1 MFRIKIPRADLFAK
15 VSFVIF
21 IFFTIFTTSIPFQST
36 LQESGEVG
44 TTNLISVTLFPL
56 LFLLSLI
63 GCIPN
68 IKKIIEIIK
77 KEKMFSLFLLW
88 AFFSISWSSYPETSF
103 KRWFQIF
110 DYAFISAVFFSY
122 YDSIEKIVKSIKPIV
137 YIYLAVS
144 IIVVFIV
151 PGAKDPRF
159 GSWRGLTAHKNSLGE
174 IAMICIILM
183 SIFYKYETT
192 LIKKSISITFLL
204 ISIALLIGAN
214 SSTAIINFTIFFVVS
229 ILFLIQSS
237 LFKRIGVGKFVSLF
251 SITTLLL
258 IFYLFYTQAPEVI
271 QSLDVTGKDVT
282 TLSER
287 TYLWEY
293 ILIEISKHPIIGC
306 GFRGF
311 WVIDS
316 PGILTVWNAFPFMPI
331 QAHSG
336 YLDITNEVGLIGIGL
351 FILIVLYYLKE
362 VKKIPSQSNWVWFIV
377 LPLVGNITETTLFRE
392 GSASQVFFTIAYL
405 LPFAL
410 KREDNDN

>member
-1 MFRIKIPRADLFAK
+1 VA
-15 VSFVIF
+15 
-21 IFFTIFTTSIPFQST
+21 
-36 LQESGEVG
+36 
-44 TTNLISVTLFPL
+44 LFPF

-63 GCIPN
+63 AFIPN
-68 IKKIIEIIK
+68 IKKIVTIIK
-77 KEKMFSLFLLW
+77 KEKMLSIFLLW
-88 AFFSISWSSYPETSF
+88 AFFSISWSSYPDTSF

-110 DYAFISAVFFSY
+110 DYFFISIVFFSHF
-122 YDSIEKIVKSIKPIV
+122 DSVEEIIKSIKPIV
-137 YIYLAVS
+137 YIYLAIS
-144 IIVVFIV
+144 IIVVIIV

-174 IAMICIILM
+174 IAMICVLLM

-204 ISIALLIGAN
+204 ISIALLVGAN
-214 SSTAIINFTIFFVVS
+214 SSTAIINFVIFFIIS
-229 ILFLIQSS
+229 ALFFIQSS
-237 LFKRIGVGKFVSLF
+237 LFKRLGIGKFVSLV
-251 SITTLLL
+251 SLATILIT
-258 IFYLFYTQAPEVI
+258 FYLFYTQAPEVI

-293 ILIEISKHPIIGC
+293 IMIEISKHPIIGC

-336 YLDITNEVGLIGIGL
+336 YLDITNEVGIVGIGL
-351 FILIVLYYLKE
+351 FILIVFYYLIN
-362 VKKIPSQSNWVWFIV
+362 VKKMPSLSTWIWFIV

-392 GSASQVFFTIAYL
+392 GSPSQVFFTIAYL

-410 KREDNDN
+410 KKESTNQ

>member
-1 MFRIKIPRADLFAK
+1 MYTIRIPRADLFAK

-44 TTNLISVTLFPL
+44 TTNLISVALFPF
-56 LFLLSLI
+56 LFLLSFI
-63 GCIPN
+63 AFIPN
-68 IKKIIEIIK
+68 IKKIVEIVK
-77 KEKMFSLFLLW
+77 NEKFLSIFLLW
-88 AFFSISWSSYPETSF
+88 ALFSIGWSAYPDTSF

-110 DYAFISAVFFSY
+110 DYVFISVVFFSY
-122 YDSIEKIVKSIKPIV
+122 CNSIEEIVKSIKPIV

-174 IAMICIILM
+174 IAMICVILM

-192 LIKKSISITFLL
+192 LINKSISITFLL

-214 SSTAIINFTIFFVVS
+214 SSTAIINFVIFFIISV
-229 ILFLIQSS
+229 IFLIQSS
-237 LFKRIGVGKFVSLF
+237 LFKRIGVGKFISLF
-251 SITTLLL
+251 SIVTIL
-258 IFYLFYTQAPEVI
+258 ITFYLLYTQAPEII
-271 QSLDVTGKDVT
+271 QALDVTGKDVT

-293 ILIEISKHPIIGC
+293 IMMEISKHPIIGC

-316 PGILTVWNAFPFMPI
+316 PGILTVWNAFPFLPI

-336 YLDITNEVGLIGIGL
+336 YLDITNEVGIVGIGL